1 MMSGHRGWLG
11 TRPSSVNRTAWGF
24 LARAKSGAS
33 RLPGRRRP
41 VARSAYSFRSSKIGM
56 IALLE
61 RIERIARPQPEGPLK
76 DGSEREPG
84 DNIARPMGQ
93 HHDAGQREPDC
104 ERPDRSAGPG
114 GKRARG

>member
-11 TRPSSVNRTAWGF
+11 TRPSSLKRTAWGF
-24 LARAKSGAS
+24 LAGAKSEAS
-33 RLPGRRRP
+33 RLRGPRRP
-41 VARSAYSFRSSKIGM
+41 VPRSAYSFRSSIIGM

-61 RIERIARPQPEGPLK
+61 RIERIARPQPEGPLE

-93 HHDAGQREPDC
+93 NHDARQRKPDR
-104 ERPDRSAGPG
+104 ERPDRPAGPG
-114 GKRARG
+114 